1 MIASAKAGPPP
12 IPHKALNSRNLA
24 DAIDF
29 CMTAE
34 AAKAAGDIAVK
45 MRGENGVA
53 QAVVSFHRQ
62 LPRTKMSCE
71 MVSGQPA
78 TWVYTNCKRPI
89 RLSNT
94 AVRILSQTPDFK
106 MKEKHLTQ

>member
-24 DAIDF
+24 DAIAF

-34 AAKAAGDIAVK
+34 AAKAASDIAVK

-53 QAVVSFHRQ
+53 QAVASFHRQ
-62 LPRTKMSCE
+62 LPRTEMSCE
-71 MVSGQPA
+71 LVSGQPA
-78 TWVYTNCKRPI
+78 TWLFTNCKHPI

-94 AVRILSQTPDFK
+94 AVRILSQAPDSK
-106 MKEKHLTQ
+106 MKKKHLKQ